1 MKTSPAPPPRSGRRH
16 RSRQRER
23 ILDLLHVTAEHPT
36 AAWIF
41 ETLRPELRGLSLGTV
56 YRNLEILASEG
67 MIDAVPSADGPTRY
81 DGNTSPHHH
90 FLCEECGR
98 IEDIE
103 LRLPPGL
110 TDRVRRRYRVS
121 PTHFRIDFY
130 GSCQACTNRNSTPPS
145 P

>member
-1 MKTSPAPPPRSGRRH
+1 MSARRH
-16 RSRQRER
+16 RSLQRER
-23 ILDLLHVTAEHPT
+23 IHELLLSTDEHPT

-41 ETLRPELRGLSLGTV
+41 ETLAPDLPGLSLGTV
-56 YRNLEILASEG
+56 YRNLEILVTEG
-67 MIDAVPSADGPTRY
+67 RVEAVPSRDGPTRY

-110 TDRVRRRYRVS
+110 TERVRRRYRVA
-121 PTHFRIDFY
+121 PTRFRIDFY
-130 GSCQACTNRNSTPPS
+130 GTCKECTDRNSTPPN